1 MNPQAKE
8 FTPSPPKKASSNND
22 KDIHK
27 NNLDRNSENTNED
40 QNKKKMSNGRREGSK
55 SAKDSKVSI
64 QCFLSLSYFLEDIS
78 MLRIPMFCLSL
89 KIFEKSRRKITIDKT
104 VASTTLEVKQQ
115 KYIWIGDLA
124 FWFFGIVNK
133 NER

>member
-1 MNPQAKE
+1 
-8 FTPSPPKKASSNND
+8 
-22 KDIHK
+22 
-27 NNLDRNSENTNED
+27 
-40 QNKKKMSNGRREGSK
+40 
-55 SAKDSKVSI
+55 
-64 QCFLSLSYFLEDIS
+64 